1 MTTAVWSTTPPREV
15 ASSQAVGVALW
26 VFIGVASTLF
36 SLFLAAYV
44 MRMDSRDWTPIV
56 MPWQAWLS
64 SAVLVAGSVM
74 LELARRAAR
83 AGRGDDAHRL
93 LMAGGACAI
102 VFLFVQ
108 LWSWQ
113 ALQDARIALVGNPA
127 ASFFY
132 LLTALH
138 GLHVVGGLVGWAVA
152 LRSPSPWRTML
163 LARYWHFLLA
173 LWAVLFASLGWL
185 TPELVAFICGTTPP

>member
-15 ASSQAVGVALW
+15 AASQAVGVALW
-26 VFIGVASTLF
+26 VFIGIASTLF
-36 SLFLAAYV
+36 GLFFAAYV
-44 MRMDSRDWTPIV
+44 MRMDSNDWTPIV
-56 MPWQAWLS
+56 LPWQTWLS
-64 SAVLVAGSVM
+64 TAVLVAGSVT
-74 LELARRAAR
+74 LERASRAAG
-83 AGRGDDAHRL
+83 AGRGDDAQRL
-93 LMAGGACAI
+93 LMAGGGCAI
-102 VFLFVQ
+102 AFVLVQ

-113 ALQDARIALVGNPA
+113 ALQAAKVMLAGNPS

-138 GLHVVGGLVGWAVA
+138 GLHVIGGLIGWAVA

-173 LWAVLFASLGWL
+173 VWAVLFASLGWL
-185 TPELVAFICGTTPP
+185 TPEVVDFICGRTV

>member
-15 ASSQAVGVALW
+15 AASQAVGVALW

-36 SLFLAAYV
+36 GLFFAAYV
-44 MRMDSRDWTPIV
+44 MRMDSNDWTPIV
-56 MPWQAWLS
+56 LPWQTWLS
-64 SAVLVAGSVM
+64 TAVLIAGSVT
-74 LELARRAAR
+74 LECASRAAR
-83 AGRGDDAHRL
+83 AGRGDDAQRL

-102 VFLFVQ
+102 AFVLVQ

-113 ALQDARIALVGNPA
+113 ALQAAKVMLAGNPS

-138 GLHVVGGLVGWAVA
+138 GLHVIGGLIGWAVA

-173 LWAVLFASLGWL
+173 VWAVLFASLGWL
-185 TPELVAFICGTTPP
+185 TPEVVDFICGRTP

>member
-1 MTTAVWSTTPPREV
+1 MNTAVWSTTPPREL

-44 MRMDSRDWTPIV
+44 MRMDSRDWSPIV
-56 MPWQAWLS
+56 LPWQTWLS
-64 SAVLVAGSVM
+64 SALLVAGSVL
-74 LELARRAAR
+74 LERASR
-83 AGRGDDAHRL
+83 VAHRGNADAAQRL
-93 LMAGGACAI
+93 LLAAGGCAI
-102 VFLFVQ
+102 VFVCTQ

-113 ALQDARIALVGNPA
+113 VLQAERVALVGNPA

-138 GLHVVGGLVGWAVA
+138 GLHVIGGLVGWSVA

-173 LWAVLFASLGWL
+173 VWAVLFAALGWL
-185 TPELVAFICGTTPP
+185 TPEIVAFICGTNP